1 MRADRLRNGIPGWS
15 FRVVPPWRERGTLPS
30 HLGVLA
36 GVLALLISAMPALGH
51 HAFPAEFDVDKPVTL
66 TGVVSKLEWINPH
79 VYVYLDVKDNA
90 GKTANWA
97 LESWPTGILK
107 KSGVAR
113 EMIKEGTPLT
123 ILAYRAKDGTNL
135 AYIRK
140 FTWSDGHAIET
151 CFGGR
156 EPGQPN

>member
-1 MRADRLRNGIPGWS
+1 MRSKGYGVSLTVFG
-15 FRVVPPWRERGTLPS
+15 L
-30 HLGVLA
+30 LVLA
-36 GVLALLISAMPALGH
+36 IPAVAH

-79 VYVYLDVKDNA
+79 VYVYLDVKDSA

-97 LESWPTGILK
+97 LESWPTGILH
-107 KSGVAR
+107 KSGIAK

-123 ILAYRAKDGTNL
+123 ILAYRAKDGKNL

-140 FTWSDGHAIET
+140 FTWADGHAIET
-151 CFGGR
+151 WFGGR

>member
-1 MRADRLRNGIPGWS
+1 MRLRIQNSLLLALGLLAVSIP
-15 FRVVPPWRERGTLPS
+15 
-30 HLGVLA
+30 VLA
-36 GVLALLISAMPALGH
+36 H

-66 TGVVSKLEWINPH
+66 TGVVAKLDWINPH
-79 VYVYLDVKDNA
+79 VYVYLGVKENN
-90 GKTANWA
+90 GKMTTWS
-97 LESWPTGILK
+97 LESWPTGILH
-107 KSGVAR
+107 KSGVSR

-151 CFGGR
+151 WFGGR
-156 EPGQPN
+156 EPGQPQ

>member
-1 MRADRLRNGIPGWS
+1 VGLKSRIALAAFFGWLLVSIP
-15 FRVVPPWRERGTLPS
+15 
-30 HLGVLA
+30 A
-36 GVLALLISAMPALGH
+36 PAH

-66 TGVVSKLEWINPH
+66 TGVVSRLDWVNPH
-79 VYVYLDVKDNA
+79 VYVHLDVKEPA
-90 GKTANWA
+90 GKVAVWS
-97 LESWPTGILK
+97 LESWPTGILH
-107 KSGVAR
+107 KSGISK

-151 CFGGR
+151 WFGGR
-156 EPGQPN
+156 EPGQPPQ